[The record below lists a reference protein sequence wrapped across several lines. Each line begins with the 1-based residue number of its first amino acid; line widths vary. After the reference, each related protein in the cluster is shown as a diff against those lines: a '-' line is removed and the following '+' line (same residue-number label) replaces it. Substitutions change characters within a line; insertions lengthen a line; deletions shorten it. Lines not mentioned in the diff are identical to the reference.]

1 MVRLGLWFVRAWD
14 LAIYQK
20 WVSRWG
26 GSSRPHEAC
35 NTDESPPGEI
45 VFIMKLSEIITIDKI
60 IPDLKA
66 KDKKGVLS
74 ELAEVITRQHPYIDK
89 GMLVKVLIEREHL
102 GSTGIGEGV
111 AIPHGKLSSVKQPIV
126 SFGRSKKGL
135 DFDSM
140 DGQPAYLF
148 FLLLAPE
155 NSSGVHLQVL
165 TRIAKM
171 LKKSS
176 FRKELMQAETQEDL
190 YQTIIQSDEEM

>member
-1 MVRLGLWFVRAWD
+1 
-14 LAIYQK
+14 
-20 WVSRWG
+20 
-26 GSSRPHEAC
+26 
-35 NTDESPPGEI
+35 
-45 VFIMKLSEIITIDKI
+45 MKLSDIISMDTI
-60 IPDLKA
+60 IPELRA

-74 ELAEVITRQHPYIDK
+74 ELAEAITRHHPGIDK
-89 GMLVKVLIEREHL
+89 AALVKVLVEREHL
-102 GSTGIGEGV
+102 GSTGIGDGV
-111 AIPHGKLSSVKQPIV
+111 AIPHGKLNAVTSPLV

-176 FRKELMQAETQEDL
+176 FRKELMQAKTKEDL
-190 YQTIIQSDEEM
+190 YRTIIQSDEET